1 MASMRN
7 KWKKRRAIYLLT
19 ACGKDEEE
27 VARQLSIKKAT
38 VQKWMRQSAFQ
49 EELEKSIQ
57 RIEKYDGKYRAKQ
70 NAVIA
75 ARIIDEVHRR
85 FNETNQLEKL
95 PLSTLLGKLREVNNE
110 IRIDTPGDVTSR
122 DHVEHRHELMDKLVQ
137 LYKERTQNEGECHLK
152 LVEMPDKEVS
162 NG

>member
-1 MASMRN
+1 MKN

-27 VARQLSIKKAT
+27 VARQLNLKKST
-38 VQKWMRQSAFQ
+38 IQRWMRQPAFQ
-49 EELEKSIQ
+49 KELEKSIQ
-57 RIEKYDGKYRAKQ
+57 RIEVYDSKYRSKQ
-70 NAVIA
+70 NAIIA
-75 ARIIDEVHRR
+75 ARITDEVHRR
-85 FNETNQLEKL
+85 FTNTNELQKL

-137 LYKERTQNEGECHLK
+137 LYKERSQEEGKSHLS